1 MREALCFH
9 SWEKIIL
16 SSGGETYTDSFSF
29 IDILYDQSFS
39 GAGFWKE
46 KTGNGFLCW
55 INELIVGAE
64 KPSEKNCYNY

>member
-39 GAGFWKE
+39 GAGF
-46 KTGNGFLCW
+46 
-55 INELIVGAE
+55 
-64 KPSEKNCYNY
+64 